1 MNYIISLNYLQIV
14 PHKITLKISFIK
26 GMIYFCR
33 MQQKIVLIG
42 GPGTGKTT
50 IIDELIKRDFY
61 CMPEVSREVI
71 LKAKKDGVDQLF
83 LTEPLLFSK
92 MLLEGREA
100 QYKKAQ
106 GLEETIVF
114 FDRGIPDV
122 HAYMNYFKTDYP
134 AYFKEKSTNY
144 KYTKIFHFS
153 PWKEIHTTDNERYE
167 SFEESVKIDLFLV
180 EAYSELG
187 YELVNVP
194 FGTIEERTNFI
205 VKALSSE

>member
-1 MNYIISLNYLQIV
+1 
-14 PHKITLKISFIK
+14 
-26 GMIYFCR
+26 MIYFCK

-50 IIDELIKRDFY
+50 IINELIKRDFF

-71 LKAKKDGVDQLF
+71 LKAKKQGVDQLF

-92 MLLEGREA
+92 MLLEGREE
-100 QYKKAQ
+100 QYSKASS
-106 GLEETIVF
+106 LKEKIVF

-122 HAYMNYFKTDYP
+122 HAYMNYFNTEYP
-134 AYFKEKSTNY
+134 AYFEEKSNSY

-167 SFEESVKIDLFLV
+167 TFEESVKIDTFLI
-180 EAYSELG
+180 EAYSKLG
-187 YELVNVP
+187 YTLINVP
-194 FGTIEERTNFI
+194 FGSVEERTNFI
-205 VKALSSE
+205 INSLSCE